1 MRTSLLMSVYIHLP
15 IYVVSSL
22 YRNAAY
28 QPPVFSI
35 NPQIPRTTMKYFHI
49 QMTADSPWI
58 VELGESLTHVM
69 AYLATF
75 DTMPY
80 AHFTTPY

>member
-1 MRTSLLMSVYIHLP
+1 MYLL
-15 IYVVSSL
+15 YVVLLFLSIGMQ
-22 YRNAAY
+22 Y
-28 QPPVFSI
+28 QSHPFFPKAT
-35 NPQIPRTTMKYFHI
+35 PQTLLTPQDMKYFHI

-69 AYLATF
+69 AYLASY